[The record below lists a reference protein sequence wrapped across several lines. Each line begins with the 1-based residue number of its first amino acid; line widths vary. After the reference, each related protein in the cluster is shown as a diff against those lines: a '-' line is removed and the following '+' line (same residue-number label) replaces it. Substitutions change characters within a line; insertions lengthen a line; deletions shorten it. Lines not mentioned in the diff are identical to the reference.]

1 MNLPRPGSVKLPP
14 SCLFCATSPI
24 PSPYPTTKPHVSS
37 SFPHHTLLNTH
48 FHFSTFLLELL
59 QQKTTLSKKSGVT
72 LMGLIILL
80 VSFGEKNTKNNHKEL
95 LSNFRGYVRLFVLTT
110 DLPTTL
116 LLSSLH
122 CSQNNSGNFQNFWKT
137 PTHIFGWEL
146 RICNHHK
153 T

>member
-14 SCLFCATSPI
+14 SCLSCATSPI

-72 LMGLIILL
+72 LMGLIN
-80 VSFGEKNTKNNHKEL
+80 NTAGK
-95 LSNFRGYVRLFVLTT
+95 
-110 DLPTTL
+110 
-116 LLSSLH
+116 
-122 CSQNNSGNFQNFWKT
+122 FWGKKIQKT
-137 PTHIFGWEL
+137 ITNCCLATSEGM
-146 RICNHHK
+146 
-153 T
+153 